1 MEKNHAQS
9 IHTFTNVFSDTEAV
23 YYLPEKEDRQRF
35 SDSPQQLYE
44 SAALLLCRLRYG
56 KGISTRQESTKAH

>member
-9 IHTFTNVFSDTEAV
+9 IHTFANILSNTEAV
-23 YYLPEKEDRQRF
+23 YYLPGEEDRQRF

-44 SAALLLCRLRYG
+44 SVTLLLCRLRHG
-56 KGISTRQESTKAH
+56 KGISTTQESTKAH